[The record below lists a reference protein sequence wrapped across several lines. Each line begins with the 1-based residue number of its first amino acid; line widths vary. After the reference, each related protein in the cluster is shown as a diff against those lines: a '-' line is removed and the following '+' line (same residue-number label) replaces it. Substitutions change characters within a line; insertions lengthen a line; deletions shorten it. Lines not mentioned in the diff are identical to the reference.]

1 MRKGNNYVLDMN
13 ALNRKKAYHHVTFKT
28 GGHMTVRD
36 RPRKKDWL
44 KKYSIS
50 IRIVMEWVFGILPH
64 SSSVL

>member
-28 GGHMTVRD
+28 GGHMTVKD

-44 KKYSIS
+44 KKYSK
-50 IRIVMEWVFGILPH
+50 EDY
-64 SSSVL
+64 